1 MTSPFEYTPAP
12 ESRNLVSI
20 RSSYGL
26 FIDGE
31 FVSPKDGRTF
41 KTIDPA
47 TEEVL
52 AEVSEAGPADV
63 DHAVAAAR
71 RAYDDTW
78 SRMKPSTRGKYLYRI
93 ARLLQE
99 RARELAVLESIDGG
113 KPIQRI
119 ARRRPSARRRALL
132 LLRGLGGQAR
142 LRVPGPNAASRSASR
157 GRSFRGTSRC

>member
-1 MTSPFEYTPAP
+1 MTSPFEYAPAP

-63 DHAVAAAR
+63 DRAVAAAR

-78 SRMKPSTRGKYLYRI
+78 SRMKPSD
-93 ARLLQE
+93 ARQVPLPH
-99 RARELAVLESIDGG
+99 RPAAAGALA
-113 KPIQRI
+113 
-119 ARRRPSARRRALL
+119 
-132 LLRGLGGQAR
+132 
-142 LRVPGPNAASRSASR
+142 
-157 GRSFRGTSRC
+157 